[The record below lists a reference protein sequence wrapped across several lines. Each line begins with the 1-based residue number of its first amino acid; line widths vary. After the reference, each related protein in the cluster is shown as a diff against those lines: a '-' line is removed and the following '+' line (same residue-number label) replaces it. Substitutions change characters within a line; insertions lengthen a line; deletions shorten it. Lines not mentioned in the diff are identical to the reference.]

1 MEYKEE
7 GKIKHVVLGERRN
20 FSPLLEIK
28 ESGGHTVCGD
38 TS

>member
-7 GKIKHVVLGERRN
+7 GEIKHDVLGERRN
-20 FSPLLEIK
+20 FRPLLEIT